1 MVLNITAHVSGRS
14 IVVMPDIMAVQGQF
28 RQIRTKDLE
37 ARRSGKIPE
46 ARTEISCLS
55 DAQMV

>member
-28 RQIRTKDLE
+28 HQMMTKDLD
-37 ARRSGKIPE
+37 ARQSGKFPMH
-46 ARTEISCLS
+46 ALKSPAC
-55 DAQMV
+55 QMR